1 MGQQDLDK
9 FGEEMMSQ
17 MMQDE
22 SNYATEYNDVIALIS
37 KICGNI

>member
-1 MGQQDLDK
+1 MTK
-9 FGEEMMSQ
+9 

-22 SNYATEYNDVIALIS
+22 SNYVAEYNEVIALIS